1 MANHLITLND
11 YLYDGNT
18 IFRILKTYYDDLKA
32 HALETHNPIDMAHC
46 NFLLEISE
54 LLRHNDFLTA
64 QSQKFREFYKYMTRQ
79 YPTLAFTFKGR
90 IKSLIRAE
98 EKFNGYI
105 VDAIYDQYTK
115 DGTFPDASVLKERV
129 SHFRDLIAYRIVI
142 AVPKCHLK
150 PGEDRTEVELNY
162 LYDIANKLSAFME
175 ARGFNAELSG
185 FDASKI
191 SDRLDPQ
198 VRPYYR
204 DYVKTPRPLGYQ
216 SLHITFFDT
225 SARCYIEVQLRT
237 KDMDDAAEIGRA
249 KHSHYEARQEQHR
262 LRRKAIP
269 EGENLYFDE
278 AYERVRILQNLD
290 LSKVDV
296 NLFAAI
302 DNHLINDGCGLFRG
316 RLILPYEHLSQYQ
329 NDLID

>member
-105 VDAIYDQYTK
+105 VNSIYNQYTK
-115 DGTFPDASVLKERV
+115 DWTFPTESALKERV

-142 AVPKCHLK
+142 AMPKCHLK
-150 PGEDRTEVELNY
+150 PGEDKTEVELGY

-175 ARGFNAELSG
+175 VRGFNAELSG
-185 FDASKI
+185 FGEGQI